1 MSGIKPKLTIYAK
14 QENMTDDDNKNQ
26 SIKTDAELM
35 KMAELAAKSIKIVI
49 KTAFHLFKKLGR

>member
-1 MSGIKPKLTIYAK
+1 
-14 QENMTDDDNKNQ
+14 MTDDDNKNQ